1 MLTWHGV
8 ADARSSSRINCLS
21 QHRKEPWILLFT
33 EQVGGAG
40 KTKDIKLHLDPKL
53 VKNFL

>member
-21 QHRKEPWILLFT
+21 QHRKGPWILLFT

-40 KTKDIKLHLDPKL
+40 KIKDIKLHLDPKL